1 MMKIKMFCGA
11 LALALSFSSCDQN
24 SNEGYSIEGQLN
36 GLTEGTSLELLPGA
50 THKNEKP
57 IAISK
62 IGADGT
68 FSFKGSVPTPRMFY
82 LHVADSRGVC
92 KLVIGSGQVKV
103 EGTVTVENNQDA
115 KFYDFSKVTV
125 TGSAVND
132 EYLKKI
138 APHAALDTVYAN
150 YHKKYEA
157 VNKAMQEARQ
167 AENKTAYDSIAASPS
182 GQAFRHAEK
191 AFFDSVTSISNGI
204 ILDNKD
210 SWWGPFLMMDIMN
223 YLTKSEIAIYD
234 KFSPDAKE
242 SYYGKLVKE
251 ELFPEGFI
259 GKKAPDFVVVDDQG
273 KELRSS
279 ALMKGKKYILVDFWA
294 SWCHPCRKEIPNL
307 KNLYGKYASK
317 GLQIISI
324 SIDKKEADWRKAMDE
339 EKLPWLSFLDKKNV
353 AELYKV
359 KLIPAIFL
367 INDQGVVV
375 SDKLRGEELAAKL
388 EELFR

>member
-1 MMKIKMFCGA
+1 MMKIKLFCGA

-273 KELRSS
+273 KELKSS

-339 EKLPWLSFLDKKNV
+339 EKLPWLSFLDKKDV